1 MKKEESFRRLAAI
14 SAIISAPLAIGSLVL
29 GLVPVDFNFEA
40 FSDMSLFI
48 QIGACGANLL
58 RWGMILD
65 VFGYYLL
72 LMPIAFVLWFS
83 LKSRGPDRVWF
94 YTFCGLSY
102 MLIGAIGASILAA
115 VWPPMI
121 RAYVDASVQSREI
134 LETVFGSIT
143 NIVYGGLWG
152 ILELIPGGIWWLG
165 IGLMLKNEQRTLGIA
180 TILLGIFALLNVF
193 GNIIE
198 VEVIAMPGL
207 FVYLY
212 FAPIWALWLG
222 VSMLRHPGKNE
233 QSSQAE

>member
-1 MKKEESFRRLAAI
+1 MNNDNSFKRLAAI

-29 GLVPVDFNFEA
+29 GLIPVDFNFEV
-40 FSDMSLFI
+40 FSDMNLFI
-48 QIGACGANLL
+48 QVGVSGAILL

-72 LMPIAFVLWFS
+72 LMPAAFVLLFS

-115 VWPPMI
+115 VWPPI
-121 RAYVDASVQSREI
+121 IIAYVDASGQSREI
-134 LETVFGSIT
+134 LKAVFSGVT

-165 IGLMLKNEQRTLGIA
+165 IGLLLKSERRILGIA
-180 TILLGIFALLNVF
+180 TIILGIFALLNVI
-193 GNIIE
+193 GNILNIE
-198 VEVIAMPGL
+198 AIAMPGL

-222 VSMLRHPGKNE
+222 FDLLRRTRKSNR
-233 QSSQAE
+233 SSLS